1 MSRDTS
7 KDRALLD
14 ELAYIVCYGQQGG
27 KMYESSWLYTVSR
40 VEKYIKERSEE
51 IYEELW
57 LKTYEEFNRIT
68 FGELNCLRPAPTKID
83 CIDFSSTC
91 FSTTEKMQMIHRGY
105 AVFNSQEN
113 KEKFVDFATSLVQG
127 RGTGLGY
134 DAEKILNLQSKNKP
148 KPAYKYFEWYEQE
161 VYDKLYTYDD
171 WSQILHKIETYASC
185 DTMGSEKVAK
195 RKEGE
200 PDNLQT
206 RMERWEKVNF
216 KKMKDL
222 SPNEWIR
229 VVNNIGCMT
238 ESEAE
243 ELYYSFQTRL

>member
-7 KDRALLD
+7 KDRELLD

-51 IYEELW
+51 IYAELW
-57 LKTYEEFNRIT
+57 QKTYEEFNQRN
-68 FGELNCLRPAPTKID
+68 FRELNRLKPDPTKID
-83 CIDFSSTC
+83 CIDFSSKC
-91 FSTTEKMQMIHRGY
+91 FSTTEKMQMVHRGY
-105 AVFNSQEN
+105 AMFDSQKDE
-113 KEKFVDFATSLVQG
+113 KEFCAFATSLVQG
-127 RGTGLGY
+127 RGTGMGY
-134 DAEKILNLQSKNKP
+134 EGENILKLQSKNKP
-148 KPAYKYFEWYEQE
+148 EPALKFFNWYEQE
-161 VYDKLYTYDD
+161 VYDKLYTCDD
-171 WSQILHKIETYASC
+171 WNQILHKIETYSSC

-243 ELYYSFQTRL
+243 ELYYSFKTRL